1 MFLVMLETNG
11 NQSYIFASPRLRESI
26 GASYQLTL
34 LGQWVKDAWAL
45 TAKAHWEAQH
55 PDYGAEAPW
64 VSRSSGKVILMVDTE
79 EQAKALIG
87 EVTRRVLVEAPGM
100 DVSGVYVQ
108 MLGRGPDEDDAG
120 MGSSAGANSSADRVD
135 ASHVTE
141 DDLKRIHAEAGRY
154 AVNRPPAAA
163 RFAQMPFLARA
174 QDSILPAAPPLGR
187 SDEAGDDTRTP
198 YSLPSRTKRHLAHT
212 SRESL
217 LSLVREAG
225 ARYEQDDKLAGNVTE
240 LEKLLQGE
248 DEALALSKIAVI
260 HIDGNGV
267 GAIMRDLGRAMKQ
280 VPEATF
286 LTEIGCRPTDLDAL
300 RRFILEV
307 NVRLEHAVKK
317 AYVKAWKDVA
327 DWARVERNDPEGKK
341 TPIPVVP
348 VIVGGDDV
356 TVITSGEYALPFAA
370 AYLGHYEDATYA
382 DDVLAY
388 LDQVGSRPTSH
399 GPMTAAAGVAV
410 VGHNFPFHIAYDL
423 AEDLV
428 RRAKKVGKSREP
440 HESTLDYHALFD
452 TTVLDPK
459 AILDAYTSFTAR
471 PFRFLPHEPGV
482 SADPPPSGSDPA
494 VSRYESWR
502 TTCERVA
509 WFMGMMPAPKDVKPT
524 RFPKSRAARIRK
536 LLSDAA
542 KVEVSSRA
550 DAATRTEELRGQACN
565 EWCEAAKDLR
575 KYIDIDDRLGGPEA
589 LFDLLEL
596 AELLPDSYLRTVLN
610 LPAGTDAATTT
621 IPEEAQA

>member
-26 GASYQLTL
+26 GASYQLTRL
-34 LGQWVKDAWAL
+34 EQWVKDAWAR
-45 TAKAHWEAQH
+45 TAKADWEAQH
-55 PDYGAEAPW
+55 PDYDEDAHW

-79 EQAKALIG
+79 ERAKDLIG
-87 EVTRRVLVEAPGM
+87 EVTRRVLAEAPGM

-108 MLGRGPDEDDAG
+108 MLGQGPDADHAG
-120 MGSSAGANSSADRVD
+120 GGSSASRVD

-141 DDLKRIHAEAGRY
+141 DDLKRVHAEAGRY

-163 RFAQMPFLARA
+163 RFAQTPFLARA
-174 QDSILPAAPPLGR
+174 QDSALPAAPPLRREGVEG
-187 SDEAGDDTRTP
+187 EAGEDAKAV

-212 SRESL
+212 SRELL

-225 ARYEQDDKLAGNVTE
+225 SRYEEDDNLASNVTE
-240 LEKLLQGE
+240 LEKLLQGD

-267 GAIMRDLGRAMKQ
+267 GAVMRDLGHAMEQ
-280 VPEATF
+280 VPETTF
-286 LTEIGCRPTDLDAL
+286 SKEIGCRATDLDAL
-300 RRFILEV
+300 RRFNLEV
-307 NVRLEHAVKK
+307 NVRLEHAVKT

-327 DWARVERNDPEGKK
+327 DWARVERNDPEGNE

-370 AYLGHYEDATYA
+370 SYLEHYEEATYA
-382 DDVLAY
+382 DELLAH
-388 LDQVGSRPTSH
+388 LDRVGSGPTGQ

-428 RRAKKVGKSREP
+428 RRAKKAGKSHKP

-452 TTVLDPK
+452 TTVLDSDEVLHAYK
-459 AILDAYTSFTAR
+459 AFTTR
-471 PFRFLPHEPGV
+471 PFRLLPHEPGA
-482 SADPPPSGSDPA
+482 SADPPPSGSGPA
-494 VSRYESWR
+494 VSRHESWL

-509 WFMGMMPAPKDVKPT
+509 WFTGTMPAPEGVEPT

-542 KVEVSSRA
+542 KVEASSRP
-550 DAATRTEELRGQACN
+550 DAVTRTEELRRQAHD
-565 EWCEAAKDLR
+565 EWREAAKDLK
-575 KYIDIDDRLGGPEA
+575 KYVDINDRLGGPEVM
-589 LFDLLEL
+589 FDLLEL

-610 LPAGTDAATTT
+610 LPGGADAAPTT
-621 IPEEAQA
+621 IPEEARS